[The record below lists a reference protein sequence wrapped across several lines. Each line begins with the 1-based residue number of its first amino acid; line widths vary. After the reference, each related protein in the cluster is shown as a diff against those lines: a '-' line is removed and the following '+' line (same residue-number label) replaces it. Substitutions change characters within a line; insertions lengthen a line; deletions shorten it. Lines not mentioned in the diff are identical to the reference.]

1 MTFLTPQFF
10 CFFPVTALV
19 FFLLPQRARNPWLL
33 LASWFFYLC
42 AKPIYLTFLLFT
54 IAASYL
60 TGRLLERKK
69 SKGALAACLV
79 ILGLLLFMFKYL
91 NFALSLAGRGLN
103 LLGFSFSTPV
113 LNILMPVGIS
123 FYLFQ
128 AMGYVIDVYR
138 GKVPAEKDLLIYA
151 LFLSFF
157 PQIVSGP
164 IARADQLLPQFK
176 TEHRFDWDEF
186 RAGLFRFLWG
196 AFKKLVLADRLAVLV
211 NTIFTAPQDFGAL
224 QLMGAAVAFSLQ
236 LYCDFSSYS
245 DMALGVA
252 RAMGFS
258 LLENFR
264 TPFFSRSIAEFW
276 RRWHMS
282 LSHWFRDYLYIPLGG
297 SRKGTVRKYLNV
309 LIVFAVS
316 GLWHGAAMTFV
327 VWGVLNGLYQVIG
340 GVTAPLRGRLHSVLR
355 LKEDGWPL
363 RLWQIFC
370 TFLLATA
377 AFAFFKAGSVST
389 GLDMLSGMFHGPLWV
404 FTSMGLDR
412 WELLAALFGLVVLL
426 AVDLRSVNH
435 DITADYLSAPR
446 LVRWL
451 VLWFLLFSCVVLG
464 SYGAGYDAQSFIYG
478 FSF

>member
-42 AKPIYLTFLLFT
+42 AKPVYLTFLLFT

-79 ILGLLLFMFKYL
+79 ILGLLLFVFKYL
-91 NFALSLAGRGLN
+91 NFALSLVGRGLGA
-103 LLGFSFSTPV
+103 LGFSFSAPV
-113 LNILMPVGIS
+113 LDILMPVGIS

-138 GKVPAEKDLLIYA
+138 GKVPAERDLLLYA

-157 PQIVSGP
+157 PHIVSGP
-164 IARADQLLPQFK
+164 IARADQLLPQFRS
-176 TEHRFDWDEF
+176 EHRFDWDEF

-224 QLMGAAVAFSLQ
+224 QLAGAAVAFSLQ

-245 DMALGVA
+245 DMALGTA

-258 LLENFR
+258 LIENFR

-282 LSHWFRDYLYIPLGG
+282 LSFWFRDYLYIPLGG
-297 SRKGTVRKYLNV
+297 SRRGTARKYLNV

-327 VWGVLNGLYQVIG
+327 VWGLLNGLYQVIG
-340 GVTAPLRGRLHSVLR
+340 GVTAPLRGKVHSALH

-377 AFAFFKAGSVST
+377 AFVFFKAGSVST
-389 GLDMLSGMFHGPLWV
+389 GLDILSGMLHGPLWV

-426 AVDLRSVNH
+426 VVDLRSVNH